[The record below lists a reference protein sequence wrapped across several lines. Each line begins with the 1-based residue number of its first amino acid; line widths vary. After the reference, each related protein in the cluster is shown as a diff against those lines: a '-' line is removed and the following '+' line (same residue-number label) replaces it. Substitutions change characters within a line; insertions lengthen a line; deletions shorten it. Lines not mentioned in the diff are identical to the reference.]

1 MDEEELNR
9 QLQAMKD
16 SAAADLAGRP
26 LPNNPTKTYLDVL
39 TPEEGQAAVFHH
51 DPKIGEFA
59 LEHNLHS
66 PEAIQEALDFDPLVR
81 ARAYNTPPIEFNV
94 RDRYK
99 DYWERQQRRELLG
112 VDQFN
117 FPVVDERAARVFGLL
132 DDPQD
137 LFLSNRTLPLSPPRN
152 LAREQEIASWG
163 VEPQNNPLKFNDES
177 TLSSEFT
184 NLYGIPDT
192 SGDAYNFSLDVSLSP
207 RNMTKEQYAH
217 IGQKYGLNGEF
228 SYINP
233 KKESLGV
240 KYTPEGGGPAQ
251 LVNPPGLDG
260 GDVVNFLMQEAP
272 ALAGEFA
279 LARLFPGMSP
289 SNLGLQVL

>member
-39 TPEEGQAAVFHH
+39 TPEEVQAAVFHH

-112 VDQFN
+112 VDQH
-117 FPVVDERAARVFGLL
+117 VF
-132 DDPQD
+132 
-137 LFLSNRTLPLSPPRN
+137 
-152 LAREQEIASWG
+152 LA
-163 VEPQNNPLKFNDES
+163 
-177 TLSSEFT
+177 
-184 NLYGIPDT
+184 Y
-192 SGDAYNFSLDVSLSP
+192 
-207 RNMTKEQYAH
+207 
-217 IGQKYGLNGEF
+217 
-228 SYINP
+228 
-233 KKESLGV
+233 
-240 KYTPEGGGPAQ
+240 
-251 LVNPPGLDG
+251 
-260 GDVVNFLMQEAP
+260 
-272 ALAGEFA
+272 
-279 LARLFPGMSP
+279 
-289 SNLGLQVL
+289 